1 MCKLIGILIVGC
13 AILFIYHGCAGPEPT
28 RQEFGTIDVT
38 EDPIQIAVEYDTTIV
53 VSDKKS
59 EFTLSLIAYYKISG
73 IVVCKKSFSM
83 GWQSEFVPVDLSFCW
98 GEIARPENTQYVT
111 FIHKGRWYYFKVT
124 KDSPFN
130 HEYVYRHSSNNHIIP
145 ATKNILR
152 AVKSIKIN
160 TPVILEGYLVDMTG
174 TYDENTCWWSTSRVR
189 TDTKQNSCELI
200 YVNRVRIG
208 NDVYE

>member
-1 MCKLIGILIVGC
+1 MCKVICTLIIGC
-13 AILFIYHGCAGPEPT
+13 AIVFIYHGCAGPEPT

-38 EDPIQIAVEYDTTIV
+38 EDPLQIAVEYDTTIV
-53 VSDKKS
+53 LSDEKS
-59 EFTLSLIAYYKISG
+59 EFTLSLVAYYKITG
-73 IVVCKKSFSM
+73 IVVCKKTFSM
-83 GWQSEFVPVDLSFCW
+83 GWQSQFAPVDLSFCW
-98 GEIARPENTQYVT
+98 GKIAEPENAKYVT

-124 KDSPFN
+124 KDSPFDN
-130 HEYVYRHSSNNHIIP
+130 EYVYRHSSNNHIIP

-174 TYDENTCWWSTSRVR
+174 THNGNTCWWSTSRVR
-189 TDTKQNSCELI
+189 TDTKQNACELI